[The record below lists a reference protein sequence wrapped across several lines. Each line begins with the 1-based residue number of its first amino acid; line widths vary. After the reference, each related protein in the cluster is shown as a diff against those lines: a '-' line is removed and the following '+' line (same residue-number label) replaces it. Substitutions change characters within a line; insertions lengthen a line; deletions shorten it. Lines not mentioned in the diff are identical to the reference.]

1 MGAVSVRGEP
11 REDVDAWFRDR
22 GYGVV
27 VEEDDAGTFWANLTR
42 LSNGRVVAPLY
53 GRGDTAD
60 DAALSAKRRYE
71 IEQ

>member
-1 MGAVSVRGEP
+1 MSVVAVPDEP

-27 VEEDDAGTFWANLTR
+27 VEEDNGTFWANLTR
-42 LSNGRVVAPLY
+42 LPDGLTVAPLY